1 MNGLGAR
8 LAITRSNAARLAL
21 VALFSGAIT
30 IGFAPILV
38 RLSQV
43 GPSAT
48 AFWRVLLALPL
59 LWLIMAVENQG
70 PTPTR
75 RPVSWPDYR
84 ALFIGGLFFTGD
96 LAFWHW
102 SINYTTVANAT
113 LLVNFAPVFVTL
125 GSWLLFRYRVSG
137 LFITGLVIA
146 LAGTTLLIG
155 ASFRL
160 SPDYFLGDFLALIA
174 AAFYAGYQLSVKY
187 LRPRY
192 STATI
197 MSWNGVAMC
206 AILLPAAL
214 LSREILLPLDFRGW
228 LVLLGLALLIHIG
241 GQGLIAFALAHLP
254 ATFSSVTL
262 LLQPVMAA
270 IFAWLIL
277 TETLGSRQILGGLI
291 VLVGIFLARRGS
303 QVALPKRNA

>member
-1 MNGLGAR
+1 MSAKIP
-8 LAITRSNAARLAL
+8 AVAAGRATRLAL
-21 VALFSGAIT
+21 IAVFAGAIT

-48 AFWRVLLALPL
+48 AFWRVLFALPV
-59 LWLIMAVENQG
+59 LWLLMTLESRGSNPA
-70 PTPTR
+70 
-75 RPVSWPDYR
+75 RPPSTWVDYR
-84 ALFIGGLFFTGD
+84 ALIVGGIFFTGD

-125 GSWLLFRYRVSG
+125 GSWLLFRHRVSRT
-137 LFITGLVIA
+137 FITGLVVA
-146 LAGTTLLIG
+146 LLGISLLIG
-155 ASFRL
+155 TSFTL
-160 SPDYFLGDFLALIA
+160 NFQYFFGDFLALIA
-174 AAFYAGYQLSVKY
+174 ATFYAGYQLSVKY
-187 LRPRY
+187 LRGEF

-206 AILLPAAL
+206 AILLPVSL
-214 LSREILLPLDFRGW
+214 LSREVFIPLDIQGW
-228 LVLLGLALLIHIG
+228 LVLIALALLIHIA

-270 IFAWLIL
+270 IFAWIL
-277 TETLGSRQILGGLI
+277 LSETLDPRQALGGAI
-291 VLVGIFLARRGS
+291 VLAGIFVARRGS
-303 QVALPKRNA
+303 QTG

>member
-1 MNGLGAR
+1 MNSASAGISISAGRA
-8 LAITRSNAARLAL
+8 TRLAL
-21 VALFSGAIT
+21 IAVFAGAIT

-48 AFWRVLLALPL
+48 AFWRVLFALPV
-59 LWLIMAVENQG
+59 LWLLMTLENQG
-70 PTPTR
+70 PTPSR
-75 RPVSWPDYR
+75 RPSTWIDYR
-84 ALFIGGLFFTGD
+84 VLFIGGVFFTGD

-125 GSWLLFRYRVSG
+125 GSWLLFRHRVSRT
-137 LFITGLVIA
+137 FIIGLVVA
-146 LAGTTLLIG
+146 LAGITLLIG
-155 ASFRL
+155 ASFTL
-160 SPDYFLGDFLALIA
+160 SFQYFWGDILALVA

-187 LRPRY
+187 LRKAF

-206 AILLPAAL
+206 AILLPVSL
-214 LSREILLPLDFRGW
+214 LSRETLLPIDLQGW
-228 LVLLGLALLIHIG
+228 IVLIALALLIHIA

-270 IFAWLIL
+270 IFAWIL
-277 TETLGSRQILGGLI
+277 LSEALGPRQALGGAI
-291 VLVGIFLARRGS
+291 VLAGILVARRGS
-303 QVALPKRNA
+303 QVR